1 MEIELWHVL
10 IAIGLGWAG
19 WVSLR
24 TIKNANEISVMA
36 KNDENIESELLN
48 LTDKITT
55 MTTELKSSFKEL
67 EKEVKDDVG
76 GVNRRLDMFLKN
88 EIDELKKLAGL

>member
-1 MEIELWHVL
+1 MEIEIWHVL
-10 IAIGLGWAG
+10 VTISILWAG

-24 TIKNANEISVMA
+24 TIKNANDISVMV
-36 KNDENIESELLN
+36 KNDESIESELLN
-48 LTDKITT
+48 LTNKITT

>member
-1 MEIELWHVL
+1 MEIEIWHILTTIAVL
-10 IAIGLGWAG
+10 WAG

-24 TIKNANEISVMA
+24 TIKNANDISVMA

-48 LTDKITT
+48 LTNKITT